1 MGNNLFWLKDFVHF
15 FWGSPNNNAPY
26 NDCEKD
32 VAEFN
37 KIKETIEKMV
47 QKIFKKQKNQVLY
60 YFDLK
65 VFTTAFYII
74 SQAPTSI
81 Q

>member
-1 MGNNLFWLKDFVHF
+1 MQKRVVDRGVKKIRWLDWNLDQVERTY
-15 FWGSPNNNAPY
+15 SPNNNAPY

-60 YFDLK
+60 YFEM
-65 VFTTAFYII
+65 
-74 SQAPTSI
+74 
-81 Q
+81 